1 MIPTTRAASTPSR
14 SVTTSDS
21 NMGRGSLRDGG
32 RPVRLVLRAGVA
44 EAVDLQRVPRGDEA
58 VGAADLGLQRDDPG
72 ADELDHPAAAGAHQ
86 VIVLLAAVHV
96 LVEEPVALQPLLAR
110 QAALDQQVE
119 VAVDRGARDLE
130 AARLHGGE
138 QRLGVDVRVLREDL
152 VEQRQPLG
160 GDALSPLAEEEEESL
175 LLASV

>member
-110 QAALDQQVE
+110 QAPLDNQAE
-119 VAVDRGARDLE
+119 VALTLAPRVLK
-130 AARLHGGE
+130 AARLHGAGSG
-138 QRLGVDVRVLREDL
+138 LGVEVRWWGEDL
-152 VEQRQPLG
+152 
-160 GDALSPLAEEEEESL
+160 AER
-175 LLASV
+175 